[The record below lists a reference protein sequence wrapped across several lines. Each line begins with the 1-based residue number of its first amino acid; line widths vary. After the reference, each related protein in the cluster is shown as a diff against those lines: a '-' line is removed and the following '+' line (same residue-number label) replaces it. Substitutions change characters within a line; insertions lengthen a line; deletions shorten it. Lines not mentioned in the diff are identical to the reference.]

1 MDFSTIRVRREGTV
15 CRLRLHRPDREN
27 TIDDTMVRECHAAL
41 DACEQHCTV
50 VLLEGLPHVFC
61 DGADLTT
68 YGPRE
73 GADRPAKYDPSPLYD
88 LWTRLADGPC
98 VTVAHARGRT
108 NAGGI
113 GFIAASDIVV
123 AEPQATFGLS
133 ELLFGLY
140 PAMVLPF
147 LVRRVGRQHAHY
159 MTLTTKAVTAE
170 QARDWG
176 LVDVCAER
184 SGAVVGQHLGRL
196 SKLPRDGVAA
206 YKQFMGHLS
215 GSVREQRATSV
226 AANQRLFTDTSNLE
240 RINRFVEHGVYPWE
254 QAPV

>member
-1 MDFSTIRVRREGTV
+1 MEFSTIRVSREGAV
-15 CRLRLHRPDREN
+15 CRLRLHRPEREN

-41 DACEQHCTV
+41 DACEQDCTV
-50 VLLEGLPHVFC
+50 VLLEGQPHVFC

-68 YGPRE
+68 YGPRDRA
-73 GADRPAKYDPSPLYD
+73 GAPAQYDPSPLYD
-88 LWTRLADGPC
+88 LWTRLADGPY
-98 VTVAHARGRT
+98 VTVTHARGRT

-113 GFIAASDIVV
+113 GFIAASDIVI

-159 MTLTTKAVTAE
+159 MTLMTKAVTAE
-170 QARDWG
+170 QALGWG

-184 SGAVVGQHLGRL
+184 SGA
-196 SKLPRDGVAA
+196 
-206 YKQFMGHLS
+206 
-215 GSVREQRATSV
+215 
-226 AANQRLFTDTSNLE
+226 
-240 RINRFVEHGVYPWE
+240 
-254 QAPV
+254 